1 LFAFVFLA
9 GNQETDSILHIGE
22 RSRTCL
28 MLSLLA
34 CEKDLSC
41 PSQAL
46 GNQQVRED
54 PSFLQS
60 VSRMPFAQNRVS
72 PARSTQLAPEQAIII
87 CMLTKKY
94 CRRSLKMHSC
104 RAVDTKGKKKTWME
118 KKRRFHGRRLRV
130 EQRRLFHSKTA
141 TRITGLTCVRL
152 SRGDFFS
159 EKWQTCVFGPSNL

>member
-1 LFAFVFLA
+1 
-9 GNQETDSILHIGE
+9 
-22 RSRTCL
+22 

-60 VSRMPFAQNRVS
+60 VSRTPFAQNRVS
-72 PARSTQLAPEQAIII
+72 PARSTQLAPEQAILI

-104 RAVDTKGKKKTWME
+104 RAVDTKERKRHGWRRKDASME
-118 KKRRFHGRRLRV
+118 GGC
-130 EQRRLFHSKTA
+130 A
-141 TRITGLTCVRL
+141 L
-152 SRGDFFS
+152 SSAIYFIVKLQHVLQD
-159 EKWQTCVFGPSNL
+159 